1 MIAYLIGLSRSGIN
15 QMDNDSTLAQVRAAL
30 DTGLADQALNIAKER
45 QTCEL
50 VNADLHLAW
59 ADVLEELALV
69 DEVISELNLALRD
82 DPERASIYDVSHG
95 IILGNLDC
103 MDPDWPRYQ
112 LGLWLA
118 RR

>member
-1 MIAYLIGLSRSGIN
+1 MSICLSRSGIN

-45 QTCEL
+45 QTREF

-69 DEVISELNLALRD
+69 DEVIFELNLVLRD
-82 DPERASIYDVSHG
+82 DPERASIYEVCHG
-95 IILGNLDC
+95 IILRNLDC
-103 MDPDWPRYQ
+103 VDPHWPWHQ
-112 LGLWLA
+112 LGIRLA
-118 RR
+118 